1 MKIVFQ
7 PFISSYSKYHFTAS
21 RENKS
26 LNENVDNNKFRNN
39 SLIIA
44 GALCLAGVGIYIS
57 KRRPPVKN
65 AVIKP
70 QEIHYAPKIQ
80 PKPEIKIT

>member
-21 RENKS
+21 KENKS
-26 LNENVDNNKFRNN
+26 VNENVDNNKFRNN

-65 AVIKP
+65 HYLKNLLQSFRLVIIMKSLNSCF
-70 QEIHYAPKIQ
+70 
-80 PKPEIKIT
+80 